1 MASKNTKAT
10 SAATATTKKSFFS
23 KLKPKSL
30 FSVAKTVL
38 ALAGA
43 KVLIL
48 DPIADRTKTGHTWDQ
63 AKETVKTAAS
73 GAAHKFQQSPVGAA
87 VTVGVESI
95 KNTVTTSNYVN
106 DKAAYASALAEHPAE
121 SQQTYTSPAPAAYAA
136 PAASVTPAAPAAP
149 VTPAAQPA
157 SNRDGLDDY
166 LSTLQQ
172 SFDDSMS
179 LE

>member
-63 AKETVKTAAS
+63 AKETVKTAA
-73 GAAHKFQQSPVGAA
+73 AAATDKFKQSPVGAA

-121 SQQTYTSPAPAAYAA
+121 AQQAYTAPAPAPAAYTA
-136 PAASVTPAAPAAP
+136 PAVTEAPTA
-149 VTPAAQPA
+149 PAAQPA
-157 SNRDGLDDY
+157 SNRDGLDGY

-172 SFDDSMS
+172 SFDDDMS

>member
-63 AKETVKTAAS
+63 AKETVKTAA
-73 GAAHKFQQSPVGAA
+73 AAATDKFKQSPVGAA

-121 SQQTYTSPAPAAYAA
+121 VQQAYTVPAPAPAPAAYTA
-136 PAASVTPAAPAAP
+136 PAVTEAPTA
-149 VTPAAQPA
+149 PAAQPA
-157 SNRDGLDDY
+157 SNRDGLDGY

-172 SFDDSMS
+172 SFDDDMS